1 MYKGKIGYA
10 QCSYIYN
17 NSFHSKFCD
26 QYFQEEAY
34 AFRHFRTDIYI
45 YSACEC
51 VNNSGNIV
59 VSLEILSDFV
69 NNM

>member
-1 MYKGKIGYA
+1 MFSAHTYRKI
-10 QCSYIYN
+10 
-17 NSFHSKFCD
+17 SFKTSSLTSISKKKLMCLD
-26 QYFQEEAY
+26 TSEL
-34 AFRHFRTDIYI
+34 I
-45 YSACEC
+45 YSPCEC